1 MLNPY
6 SLQMV
11 LRRQEMTRTE
21 WQEAKEQA
29 GRIAPALRLRGRRVA
44 GRTLAWRR
52 LALSV
57 TAAVVES
64 RTTS

>member
-11 LRRQEMTRTE
+11 LRRQETTRME
-21 WQEAKEQA
+21 WHEAETQA

-44 GRTLAWRR
+44 GHALVWRR
-52 LALSV
+52 LPLSV